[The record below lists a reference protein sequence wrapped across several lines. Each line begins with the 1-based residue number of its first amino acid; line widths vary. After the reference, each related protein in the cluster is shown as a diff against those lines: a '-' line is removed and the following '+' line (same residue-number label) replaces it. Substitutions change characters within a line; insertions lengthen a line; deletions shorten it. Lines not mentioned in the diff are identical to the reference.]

1 MNLQM
6 RNDIALAREQINRV
20 TSAIKNEHLR
30 TAAYNIAVKAY
41 LKGYYAALRNVQR
54 ETTNDK

>member
-1 MNLQM
+1 M